1 MEPLTVAIEVTFG
14 LVFLAALLGWWRRR
28 DALSRDVVFVFA
40 ALMGVFALSLIN
52 DVIGPLPQWVSAIG
66 AAAILAQPVLTLRLA
81 ADIRP
86 VPRPVL
92 VGAAAAWA
100 LTTIPVII
108 LGSGVPLAIALA
120 ALGVFVIVEGAAA
133 AYLAGAARR
142 RAGAAAMRLWIAAAA
157 TALFSI
163 AILTAGAGSVAN
175 ASADAAR
182 VGRVILLLAALG
194 YLVAFAPPG
203 FLRRILQAHTAYAG
217 LRKLLASADEE
228 PADVWRRFLG
238 IAAGATGAAA
248 GYIVADGPE
257 GGREIV
263 SVFGMRNDIVG
274 RPVGAA
280 TDAAAQ
286 AESHQARDGDLAA
299 LANADGM
306 AAAGGAVEQLGGRFG
321 RVIPLGHD
329 ASGPTVVLFSTHRS
343 LFGDEDRILL
353 TTLGQQASGIVDYL
367 QALRAQR
374 RLGIQLGETVGALRA
389 ASQAKSDFLAS
400 MSHELRTPL
409 NAIIGFSDLMR
420 REPAD
425 ENGNVLVPL
434 EWIEHVRK
442 GGTHL
447 VELVND
453 VLDLSKVEAGRLE
466 LDREPVEVQ
475 LAVAESVAGLRPLAD
490 RKAHRIEVD
499 VQSGEFVAADRG
511 RLRQVLYNLLSNAIK
526 FTPEKGLIRV
536 EGERHGAEYHLSV
549 IDNGVGIAP
558 GDHAAVFEEFR
569 QVGDGGQR
577 SEGTGLGLALS
588 RRLVEAH
595 EGRIELDSAIGT
607 GSRFTI
613 ALPSC
618 EADAVPDR
626 DRVPGTMAA
635 LGLAVAARP
644 ASVLVVEDD
653 PSAVRLLHAY
663 LEPEGYVIRVASDGE
678 AALREIRAERPAA
691 ILLDVLLPG
700 IDGWEVLRRLKGD
713 PELRDI
719 PVVIVTVVDEK
730 DVGLALG
737 AVDYLVKP
745 INREAL
751 LTSLGRLALTP
762 KAKSRSIR
770 VLAVDDEPA
779 ALDMLTETLRPSG
792 FDVVRASSGVSAIQI
807 ARAERP
813 DLVICDLVMPDLD
826 GFGVVA
832 ALKADPA
839 TADIPIIIL
848 TGHDLT
854 AADKRRL
861 NGKVVRIVAKGS
873 DAQAGLKAWL
883 VRSAPLVR
891 PT

>member
-1 MEPLTVAIEVTFG
+1 MNPLNVAIEITFG
-14 LVFLAALLGWWRRR
+14 LVFLAALVGWWRRR
-28 DALSRDVVFVFA
+28 DALSRDVVLCFA
-40 ALMGVFALSLIN
+40 ALIGVFLFGIISS
-52 DVIGPLPQWVSAIG
+52 VIGPLPQIVSTIA
-66 AAAILAQPVLTLRLA
+66 AAAILAQPVMTLRLA

-92 VGAAAAWA
+92 LGAGVAWA
-100 LTTIPVII
+100 LTTLPVVT
-108 LGSGVPLAIALA
+108 LGRDVPRPIAFAAIA
-120 ALGVFVIVEGAAA
+120 VFIVVEAAAA

-142 RAGAAAMRLWIAAAA
+142 RAGAAAARLWIASAA

-163 AILTAGAGSVAN
+163 ALLAAGAGSLAN
-175 ASADAAR
+175 ADTGTTQV
-182 VGRVILLLAALG
+182 VGQVLLLLAAIG

-203 FLRRILQAHTAYAG
+203 FLRRLLQAHTAYAG
-217 LRKLLASADEE
+217 LRSLLAEADDA
-228 PADVWRRFLG
+228 PAEVWRRFLA
-238 IAAGATGAAA
+238 IATGATGAAA
-248 GYIVADGPE
+248 GYVVANGP
-257 GGREIV
+257 GGDREIV
-263 SVFGMRNDIVG
+263 SAVG
-274 RPVGAA
+274 LGS
-280 TDAAAQ
+280 
-286 AESHQARDGDLAA
+286 E
-299 LANADGM
+299 
-306 AAAGGAVEQLGGRFG
+306 LGGRSVAGSSGSHWSAEGRDGALADLGTVEGMAVAGPAAHAIDARYG
-321 RVIPLGHD
+321 RVIRLGTD
-329 ASGPTVVLFSTHRS
+329 LSAPTLVLFSTHRS
-343 LFGDEDRILL
+343 LFGDEDRVLL
-353 TTLGQQASGIVDYL
+353 TALGQQASGIV
-367 QALRAQR
+367 ANLRAVQVQR
-374 RLGIQLGETVGALRA
+374 ELSLQLGETVSALRA

-420 REPAD
+420 REPVD
-425 ENGNVLVPL
+425 KDGNVLVPL
-434 EWIEHVRK
+434 EWIEHVRQ

-475 LAVAESVAGLRPLAD
+475 VAVGESVAGLRPLAD
-490 RKAHRIEVD
+490 RKSHSIEVD
-499 VQSGEFVAADRG
+499 VTGGEFVAADRG

-526 FTPEKGLIRV
+526 FTPEGGRIRI
-536 EGERHGAEYHLSV
+536 EGESQGDEYRLSV
-549 IDNGVGIAP
+549 VDSGVGIAVE
-558 GDHAAVFEEFR
+558 DQAAVFEEFR
-569 QVGDGGQR
+569 QVGSGVQR

-595 EGRIELDSAIGT
+595 DGRIELQSTPGS
-607 GSRFTI
+607 GSRFTVV
-613 ALPSC
+613 LPSC
-618 EADAVPDR
+618 EPDALPDR
-626 DRVPGTMAA
+626 DRPAGAA
-635 LGLAVAARP
+635 LALPGIPRQ

-663 LEPEGYVIRVASDGE
+663 LEPEGYVIRVAADGE
-678 AALREIRAERPAA
+678 AALREIRADRPAA

-700 IDGWEVLRRLKGD
+700 IDGWEVLRRLKAD

-745 INREAL
+745 INRDAL

-762 KAKSRSIR
+762 KAKARSVRI
-770 VLAVDDEPA
+770 LAVDDEPA
-779 ALDMLTETLRPSG
+779 ALDMLSETLRPAG
-792 FDVVRASSGVSAIQI
+792 FDVVRAVTGVSAIQI

-832 ALKADPA
+832 ALKADPT
-839 TADIPIIIL
+839 TAEIPIIIL

-861 NGKVVRIVAKGS
+861 NGKVVRIVSKGLE
-873 DAQAGLKAWL
+873 AQAGLRAWL
-883 VRSAPLVR
+883 VRSAPLTH